1 MFDQIVAA
9 MTEYPYLVVGCVF
22 LLCGLGLPLPE
33 EIVLLA
39 GGYFC
44 HKFPDKASLHWM
56 MVWCATAIL
65 AGDLL
70 PFILGRV
77 FGARLLRLRWMR
89 YLITKQRLAN
99 FDRWFRRRGDMV
111 ILIARFLAG
120 IRMVAFFTAGTM
132 KMPWRRFLLLD
143 GIGIVLMV
151 PLLVWAGSSSAN
163 YIDKMITTV
172 QKVERGILWSAIGG
186 GIMIA
191 LWVWV
196 WQRRRQQQ
204 RQGKPAEAFVQP
216 QLPIQP
222 TPECPPSSED
232 EGDARE
238 PGDKALPT
246 VPTVPTAPNVQD
258 MPAPPS
264 ELPPVESP
272 PEPPASEAPPPR
284 AD

>member
-222 TPECPPSSED
+222 TPECPPPRDGEP
-232 EGDARE
+232 EAGTGDDGQR
-238 PGDKALPT
+238 
-246 VPTVPTAPNVQD
+246 
-258 MPAPPS
+258 PASPS
-264 ELPPVESP
+264 ESTPSPVELRELTPP
-272 PEPPASEAPPPR
+272 PEAPAADAPPPR
-284 AD
+284 TD